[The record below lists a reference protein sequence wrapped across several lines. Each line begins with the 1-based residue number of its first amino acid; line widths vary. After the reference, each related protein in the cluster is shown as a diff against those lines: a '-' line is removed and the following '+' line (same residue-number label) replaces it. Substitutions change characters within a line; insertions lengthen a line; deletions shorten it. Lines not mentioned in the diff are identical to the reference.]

1 MRSNPFS
8 SASDHGGRMTN
19 PSDTNNP
26 INQPFGFAT
35 VRRPTEPMP
44 EERSTDAPDL
54 TEPPQTP
61 SRPPPAVDMDD
72 PKSVQTEMRRRAE
85 MKEAK
90 RQEAEREKRQAEVS
104 AVNERYAQRM
114 RAMQQKI

>member
-44 EERSTDAPDL
+44 EVVAVPKDTVDSLKDL
-54 TEPPQTP
+54 LQGMTETF
-61 SRPPPAVDMDD
+61 REHGMFDLAD
-72 PKSVQTEMRRRAE
+72 EAE
-85 MKEAK
+85 MVVELL
-90 RQEAEREKRQAEVS
+90 
-104 AVNERYAQRM
+104 
-114 RAMQQKI
+114 